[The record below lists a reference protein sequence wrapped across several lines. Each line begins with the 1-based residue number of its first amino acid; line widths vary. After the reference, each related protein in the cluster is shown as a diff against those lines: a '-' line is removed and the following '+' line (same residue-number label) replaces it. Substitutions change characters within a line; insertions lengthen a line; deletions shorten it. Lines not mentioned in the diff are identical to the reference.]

1 MQFPYDY
8 EFECWSLGA
17 VLVRRSDGSD
27 DDDHDDE
34 KQLMREGK
42 ESKACD
48 SHPWST
54 RHPEIRVVVSA
65 YLKALITIVS
75 HTLKLELLGRL
86 ATLCICKSIASH
98 LVRIT

>member
-1 MQFPYDY
+1 M
-8 EFECWSLGA
+8 
-17 VLVRRSDGSD
+17 LVFRRCVSFRRSDGYGSD

-65 YLKALITIVS
+65 YLKALITVVS

-86 ATLCICKSIASH
+86 ATLCIYVKA
-98 LVRIT
+98 